1 MFIRCLSVGTNL
13 GFKIFGV
20 SPLDLLYSCGIHKI
34 ENCAVGIVEMLYTNN
49 ILAITGINESSTFSP
64 KRLTIWNT
72 TSSIS
77 LCEIS
82 FNSPIIFVRMNKLR
96 IVVVNVD
103 KIHIYDTSTIK
114 FIGSIPA
121 SLCILGIINK

>member
-1 MFIRCLSVGTNL
+1 
-13 GFKIFGV
+13 
-20 SPLDLLYSCGIHKI
+20 
-34 ENCAVGIVEMLYTNN
+34 MLYANN
-49 ILAITGINESSTFSP
+49 ILAITGVNESSTFCP

-82 FNSPIIFVRMNKLR
+82 FNSPVIFVRMNKLR
-96 IVVVNVD
+96 IVVVNSD

-114 FIGSIPA
+114 FIASIETP
-121 SLCILGIINK
+121 LCILGLIN